1 MKKVSIIT
9 VNYHQPEI
17 TVDFLNS
24 IKANTCNSE
33 VQVILID
40 NGNPTNQEGMYLAV
54 YPDLIYIQSVEN
66 LGFAGGNNLGV
77 QAATGE
83 FILFLNN
90 DTEISGNLI
99 DVLVEELRA
108 NPTIGLISPLILYFD
123 DPCIV
128 QYAGFTNM
136 NYFTCRN
143 RGIGSMTQNKGQYDN
158 DSRETSFC
166 HGAAMMCRSADLRT
180 SGLMEELYFLYYEEL
195 DWCEKFRRS
204 GKKIWFTG
212 RTKIFHKESM
222 SVGKESAIKTFFMTR
237 NRMLFIRRNTGLL
250 TTIIFTFYYVLI
262 ASSRQVLQYF
272 LKGRRDLVPYVFKA
286 LLWNFTNK
294 KNSDNLGF
302 KFKNS

>member
-1 MKKVSIIT
+1 
-9 VNYHQPEI
+9 
-17 TVDFLNS
+17 
-24 IKANTCNSE
+24 
-33 VQVILID
+33 
-40 NGNPTNQEGMYLAV
+40 
-54 YPDLIYIQSVEN
+54 
-66 LGFAGGNNLGV
+66 
-77 QAATGE
+77 
-83 FILFLNN
+83 
-90 DTEISGNLI
+90 
-99 DVLVEELRA
+99 
-108 NPTIGLISPLILYFD
+108 
-123 DPCIV
+123 
-128 QYAGFTNM
+128 
-136 NYFTCRN
+136 
-143 RGIGSMTQNKGQYDN
+143 
-158 DSRETSFC
+158 
-166 HGAAMMCRSADLRT
+166 MMCRSADLRT

-294 KNSDNLGF
+294 KNSGNLGF